1 MRALAIDTSTPRGGV
16 LLSSD
21 GTVVVYLQNDDPKL
35 HAERLMPL
43 IERAFAEAGWSAS
56 QLDLV
61 GCGIGPG
68 SFTGVRIGL
77 ATAKGIALAL
87 ERPIVGVS
95 SLLAMSSAAEC
106 RDDELILS
114 LLDARK
120 GEVFWAI
127 YDRAGALLAGPGHA
141 PNDAVGRLGGALAE
155 RPRVVVGEIAAQVA
169 LDLPGVRLFRSEQ
182 SDLPHAYQ
190 VARVA
195 LARLARGE
203 ADDVHGLEPVY
214 VRPPDITMPAAAT
227 NPERLR

>member
-21 GTVVVYLQNDDPKL
+21 GTVVAYQQNDDPKL

-43 IERAFAEAGWSAS
+43 IERVFADTGWSAS

-61 GCGIGPG
+61 ACGIGPG

-87 ERPIVGVS
+87 DRPIVGIS
-95 SLLAMSSAAEC
+95 SLLAMSSAADC
-106 RDDELILS
+106 RDDEMILS

-127 YDRAGALLAGPGHA
+127 YDRAGVLLAGPGHA
-141 PNDAVGRLGGALAE
+141 PNDGVAALGGELAKRPLVAVGEVAT
-155 RPRVVVGEIAAQVA
+155 QVA
-169 LDLPGVRLFRSEQ
+169 LGLPGVRVFRSEA
-182 SDLPHAYQ
+182 SDLPHAEQ
-190 VARVA
+190 VARA
-195 LARLARGE
+195 AIARLARGD

-214 VRPPDITMPAAAT
+214 VRPPDITMPASTTSPA
-227 NPERLR
+227 RLG